1 MAKNAVVKHSAVI
14 HISNRIT
21 LFQRRAWNILLANAF
36 NDLENPSVQVF
47 KIPFIELCERL
58 GYRHTD
64 KKYKEVGLA
73 LERLVDY
80 SVRWNILRK
89 DGKEKRG
96 SASLLA
102 GFEIEDGMCYYD
114 YSAILR
120 DKLSNPNIYARI
132 NLTIQNRFNSKH
144 ALALYELFVD
154 YQRIGQ
160 TPWISIKDFRE
171 LMGLDTNKYELFKDL
186 NKWVISTALKEVNRE
201 SDLLI
206 SLEKKKERRR
216 ITELKFMIRK
226 NPKYQPALEF
236 DPFPSP
242 VEFKELEDL
251 SSDVNPELLER
262 LIQFGVPKQKAQRE
276 LKKDEQRVRLALD
289 AAIGYIEKQGDN
301 IYNIAGVVNRAIT
314 DGWGQKSQI
323 EIENEEKKKAQ
334 IQAKTETEK
343 AERELEE
350 KKNRFGEE
358 RKSEAFRIFNEM
370 SEHEKES
377 VLAEVEKR
385 VSPIL
390 RKSFNEKGINS
401 PMIMMS
407 TFIPYLSEMYFPEE
421 LKEFDKWV
429 KTG

>member
-1 MAKNAVVKHSAVI
+1 LAKNEVVKHSAVI

-36 NDLENPSVQVF
+36 NDLENPSVHVF

-64 KKYKEVGLA
+64 KKYKEVGVA

-120 DKLSNPNIYARI
+120 DKLSNPSIYARI

-144 ALALYELFVD
+144 ALALYETFVD

-160 TPWISIKDFRE
+160 TPWISLKDFRE
-171 LMGLDTNKYELFKDL
+171 LMGLDNNKYVLFKDL
-186 NKWVISTALKEVNRE
+186 NKWVISTALKEINRE
-201 SDLLI
+201 SDLQI
-206 SLEKKKERRR
+206 NLEKKKERRR
-216 ITELKFMIRK
+216 ITELKFIIRK

-236 DPFPSP
+236 DPFPSE
-242 VEFKELEDL
+242 VEIKELEDL
-251 SSDVNPELLER
+251 STNVNQELMDR
-262 LIQFGVPKQKAQRE
+262 LVNFGVPIGKAKLE
-276 LKKDEQRVRLALD
+276 LKNDEQRVRMALD
-289 AAIGYIEKQGDN
+289 AAISYIEKQGDN

-314 DGWGQKSQI
+314 DGWGQKSPV

-334 IQAKTETEK
+334 VQAKTKKEK

-350 KKNRFGEE
+350 KQRIFGEE
-358 RKSEAFRIFNEM
+358 RKDEAFRIFNAM
-370 SEHEKES
+370 SEQEKEG
-377 VLAEVEKR
+377 VLTEVEKR
-385 VSPIL
+385 VSPFL
-390 RKSFNEKGINS
+390 RKSYNEKGIHS
-401 PMIMMS
+401 PMVMMS
-407 TFIPYLSEMYFPEE
+407 VFIPYLSKVYFPEE
-421 LKEFDKWV
+421 LQEFDKWMDR
-429 KTG
+429 